1 MAITIL
7 HPIMVRINNQ
17 SRMLECLISDFSYMQ
32 AQWNKVVEQQ
42 FGEMARVIADGDSG
56 IEFSE
61 FSQMRNWFE
70 DSRDYKTYFYNSML
84 ILVYS
89 FYEDMVITIHNEES
103 PDNFT
108 EKMPKMSEFCQ
119 RKGIILPNN
128 IINDVE
134 FVYNDVRLL
143 RNYITHCKWGRK
155 ENPPE
160 DIKHI
165 EKLIERYA
173 DIYSDNDS
181 LYLTGTTFLLDVL
194 KKEYGILIELTS
206 KLGYI
211 SKISHS

>member
-7 HPIMVRINNQ
+7 HPIRARINNQ
-17 SRMLECLISDFSYMQ
+17 CRMLECLISDFSSMQ
-32 AQWNKVVEQQ
+32 LQWNKIVEQQ
-42 FGEMARVIADGDSG
+42 LGKISKVIAEGDSC
-56 IEFSE
+56 IEDSE

-70 DSRDYKTYFYNSML
+70 DGRDYKTHFYNSML

-89 FYEDMVITIHNEES
+89 LYEDMMITIHNEEF
-103 PDNFT
+103 PDNLT

-119 RKGIILPNN
+119 RKGITLPNN

-143 RNYITHCKWGRK
+143 RNYITHCKWGRREK
-155 ENPPE
+155 SSE
-160 DIKHI
+160 DVKRI
-165 EKLIERYA
+165 EKLIKRYT
-173 DIYSDNDS
+173 DVCSDDDS

-194 KKEYGILIELTS
+194 KKEYDILIELTS

-211 SKISHS
+211 NKISHS

>member
-1 MAITIL
+1 
-7 HPIMVRINNQ
+7 MVRINNQ